1 MLLTCIV
8 YLSNITTTGRPNVI
22 LIGKNDNV
30 LIMSHV
36 HWFIDWLNKP
46 LQYPR
51 EKYLKIKGSNNN
63 VCQLS
68 DRVMMYRDR

>member
-1 MLLTCIV
+1 M
-8 YLSNITTTGRPNVI
+8 R
-22 LIGKNDNV
+22 KDDNV

-36 HWFIDWLNKP
+36 HWFVDWLNKP

-68 DRVMMYRDR
+68 DRVMMNRDRW